1 MHAKYKFDIGIFA
14 TKLRS
19 GCPKIPVMETGTMI
33 FFGATVLPL
42 ICTPGP
48 DMLFVASQALSG
60 GAVAGLRSTAG
71 VCLGYAVHSAL
82 VALGVAAIVAAS
94 PVLFEAL
101 RWFGVAYLVYL
112 AFQLV
117 RSAMRAGHLTLSAVP
132 TNGQLRRGFLTAFLN
147 PKGMMIYFAILPQF
161 MEHSGSIGL
170 QALGLSAIF
179 IVLCGVVYTILSIVI
194 AAVGKKGNFSD
205 RRRRWI
211 EGTSGGLLIVAAGRL
226 AMN

>member
-1 MHAKYKFDIGIFA
+1 
-14 TKLRS
+14 
-19 GCPKIPVMETGTMI
+19 MI
-33 FFGATVLPL
+33 FFAATVLPL

-71 VCLGYAVHSAL
+71 ICLGYVVHSAL

-101 RWFGVAYLVYL
+101 RWFGVGYLIYL
-112 AFQLV
+112 AFQLL
-117 RSAMRAGHLTLSAVP
+117 RSAMKVGQLTLSAEP
-132 TNGQLRRGFLTAFLN
+132 AKGQLQRGFLTAFLN

-170 QALGLSAIF
+170 QALILSAIF
-179 IVLCGVVYTILSIVI
+179 IALCGIVYANLSIVI
-194 AAVGKKGNFSD
+194 ATAGKKGSFSD
-205 RRRRWI
+205 RRRRWV
-211 EGTSGGLLIVAAGRL
+211 EGTAGGLLIVAAGRL